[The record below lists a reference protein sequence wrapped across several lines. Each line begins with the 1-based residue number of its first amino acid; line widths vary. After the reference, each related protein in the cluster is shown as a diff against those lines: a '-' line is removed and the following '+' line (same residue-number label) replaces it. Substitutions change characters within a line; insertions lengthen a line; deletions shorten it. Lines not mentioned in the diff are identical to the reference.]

1 MQRWKILAALLFVAV
16 VTGAYLTSGPRVP
29 MDNDITGSGSNTKA
43 SPAPSAN
50 VLEGKWGVDNQLTNG
65 ILLNLSEPVAFVPKD
80 AASLGVEGR
89 PQTFNVKVTNK
100 GEKPLDL
107 STFTIL
113 DTALK
118 SDPTIACSDVFESA
132 SGISGLP
139 SDPVV
144 KVNSSATFKWAI
156 VCPGPKGDG
165 LTMTVGLNDQ
175 QHLTFKTTLK

>member
-1 MQRWKILAALLFVAV
+1 MQRWKIFAALILVAV
-16 VTGAYLTSGPRVP
+16 VSGAYLTSGPRVP
-29 MDNDITGSGSNTKA
+29 MDNDITGGGTTSKP
-43 SPAPSAN
+43 SPTPSAN
-50 VLEGKWGVDNQLTNG
+50 VLEGKWGFDNQLTNG
-65 ILLNLSEPVAFVPKD
+65 ILLNLTEPVAFVPKD

-89 PQTFNVKVTNK
+89 PQSFIVKVTNK

-118 SDPTIACSDVFESA
+118 SDPSIACSDVFESA

-139 SDPVV
+139 SDPIV

-156 VCPGPKGDG
+156 VCPGPKDDG